1 MGHIQVG
8 LLGVKMQTSPMSSL
22 QEMLCAAAGPLGGLL
37 LFLLCVKKIPMLAV
51 FALLHS
57 IYNLIPLFPLDGG
70 RVLHCL
76 LEMIF
81 KKICLDKV
89 TLGFDLSISVLLL
102 VFVLLV
108 TLHFTLGPVP
118 VLAVLI
124 MIFNNKKSKCS

>member
-1 MGHIQVG
+1 MGYIQVG

-37 LFLLCVKKIPMLAV
+37 LFLLFVKKIPMLAV

-76 LEMIF
+76 LEMFF

-108 TLHFTLGPVP
+108 TLHFALGPVP

-124 MIFNNKKSKCS
+124 MIFNNKKLKCS